1 MGMAALDL
9 SRESTEFAG
18 EPIGVDRAWLGK
30 DLCEDDW
37 LVSLDAEAVDEIRTM
52 ALKIEQ
58 QPLPTVLRRIEEF
71 ECPNLLT
78 SVAKARKILD
88 DGCGFTV
95 LDRLPMD
102 EFDIDLMLTV
112 FWVIGEKLGTQVAQ
126 KWDGTVLYD
135 VTDTGKTWGYGV
147 RGSATN
153 VELVFHVDNAF
164 GPVVPDYVGLLC
176 KYPAVEGGLSRFC
189 SLYTLHNRLLEE
201 VPHLLKRLYQPMFYD
216 RQAEHVDGAPKTS
229 WAPFFG
235 WDGKRIRSRANVQLV
250 RKGYDVAGQEMDG
263 ELAQALEAVE
273 RISRSGDL
281 WYGAPIERGQMQY
294 LNNQNLGHYRSEFQD
309 NPDPALKR
317 HLFRTWHRASGLR
330 TYEGV

>member
-9 SRESTEFAG
+9 SGEVTEFTG
-18 EPIGVDRAWLGK
+18 EPIAAGRAWLGK
-30 DLCEDDW
+30 DLAEGDW
-37 LVSLDAEAVDEIRTM
+37 QVNLSAEAVGEIRSM
-52 ALKIEQ
+52 ASKIEQ
-58 QPLPTVLRRIEEF
+58 QPLPTVLRRVGEF
-71 ECPNLLT
+71 ECPQLLAAV
-78 SVAKARKILD
+78 SKARKMLD

-126 KWDGTVLYD
+126 KWDGTMLYD
-135 VTDTGKTWGYGV
+135 VTDTGKKWGYGV

-216 RQAEHVDGAPKTS
+216 RQAEHGDGAPKTS

-235 WDGKRIRSRANVQLV
+235 WDGQRIRSRANVQLV
-250 RKGYDVAGQEMDG
+250 RKGYDVAGQDMDDQ
-263 ELAQALEAVE
+263 LAEALAAVE
-273 RISRSGDL
+273 RISRSDDL
-281 WYGAPIERGQMQY
+281 WYEASIERGQIQY

-309 NPDPALKR
+309 NPDPAFKR
-317 HLFRTWHRASGLR
+317 HLFRTWHRSSGLR